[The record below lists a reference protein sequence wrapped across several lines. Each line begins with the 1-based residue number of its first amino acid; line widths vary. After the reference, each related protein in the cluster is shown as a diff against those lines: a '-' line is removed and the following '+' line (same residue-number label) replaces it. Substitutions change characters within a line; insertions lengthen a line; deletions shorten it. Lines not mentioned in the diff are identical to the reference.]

1 MLVGTCRVWRG
12 PRTGGLFSALSP
24 NFDTLGAGICS
35 GSEVNQVR
43 ALAAGGT
50 TDNAGSKV
58 IYVTTSGLGPVD
70 GALSSPVGGR
80 VWVTTDASSGV
91 PAFNDVTNNG
101 PVGSINP
108 NQFPISGVAV
118 DSSDATGKTAY
129 VTVMGFTGGTGHV
142 WKTTNAG
149 ATWTDFTANLP
160 DSPTNA
166 AVVYPGLSQVY
177 VATDVGVFG
186 SATSAASWTELG
198 PNPSTDL
205 PGFLPNVAVTAL
217 GVFNYGGQQLLRA
230 STYGRGMWQ
239 FNLVITPDFQMTVS
253 NTPMTLF
260 VGQTPAFTGTASALN
275 GYASSITLS
284 CTAGTSAPP
293 NACTPSPSTLTPAN
307 KTPFTVNVG
316 GAAGRL

>member
-1 MLVGTCRVWRG
+1 
-12 PRTGGLFSALSP
+12 
-24 NFDTLGAGICS
+24 
-35 GSEVNQVR
+35 
-43 ALAAGGT
+43 
-50 TDNAGSKV
+50 
-58 IYVTTSGLGPVD
+58 
-70 GALSSPVGGR
+70 

-129 VTVMGFTGGTGHV
+129 VTVMGFTGGTGHA

-177 VATDVGVFG
+177 VATDVRVFG

-230 STYGRGMWQ
+230 STLWPRDVAIQPCDYARLSDDGLQ
-239 FNLVITPDFQMTVS
+239 LADDSVC
-253 NTPMTLF
+253 
-260 VGQTPAFTGTASALN
+260 GTDGSVHRH
-275 GYASSITLS
+275 
-284 CTAGTSAPP
+284 CQRP
-293 NACTPSPSTLTPAN
+293 
-307 KTPFTVNVG
+307 
-316 GAAGRL
+316 

>member
-1 MLVGTCRVWRG
+1 VPCLARA
-12 PRTGGLFSALSP
+12 RTGGLFSALSP

-217 GVFNYGGQQLLRA
+217 GGFNYGGQQLLRA
-230 STYGRGMWQ
+230 STLWPRDVAIQPCDYARLSDDGLQ
-239 FNLVITPDFQMTVS
+239 LADDSVC
-253 NTPMTLF
+253 
-260 VGQTPAFTGTASALN
+260 GTDGSVHRH
-275 GYASSITLS
+275 
-284 CTAGTSAPP
+284 CQRP
-293 NACTPSPSTLTPAN
+293 
-307 KTPFTVNVG
+307 
-316 GAAGRL
+316 